1 MRYCIHQ
8 FDPFNSTYQG
18 FEILIHTL
26 YVLGDIPSL
35 KKLTV
40 DFIKETVP
48 LDAVSELL
56 LTIEL
61 LFSGISEDSIW
72 FKKALCIIFIT
83 WFSESNAALMAN
95 ALLFVFFV
103 ESAINSI

>member
-1 MRYCIHQ
+1 MIRNSYLVIDQ
-8 FDPFNSTYQG
+8 F
-18 FEILIHTL
+18 IHTL
-26 YVLGDIPSL
+26 YVLGDTPSL

-61 LFSGISEDSIW
+61 LFSGISEDSIL

>member
-1 MRYCIHQ
+1 MIQ
-8 FDPFNSTYQG
+8 NPFLVVYQ
-18 FEILIHTL
+18 LIHTL

-40 DFIKETVP
+40 DTIKETVP
-48 LDAVSELL
+48 LVAVSELL

-61 LFSGISEDSIW
+61 SFLDISDGSIW
-72 FKKALCIIFIT
+72 FKKALCIIFMT
-83 WFSESNAALMAN
+83 WFSESKAALMAN